1 MDSSY
6 KQSGVDIEAGNQAV
20 RLIKEMVRST
30 FNPLVRSELGSFG
43 GLFAFPSGE
52 YKKPI
57 LVASTDG
64 VGTKLK
70 VAVMMAKHDTVGYD
84 LVAHCVNDI
93 LVQGALPLFFLDYI
107 GMGKLEPQ
115 VVAELVKGITR
126 ACRETGCALIG
137 GETAEMPGLYEPGD
151 YDLAGTIVGVV
162 EEEKILP
169 KPQIQPRD
177 LLVGLPAAGL
187 HTNGYSLARKICFE
201 DLKLTVET
209 YRPEF
214 GRTVGEELLAPHRCY
229 LPVLR
234 EPLARGLVKGLAH
247 ITGGGFIDNLPRVL
261 PEDCAVRIR
270 KGSWPVLPIFT
281 FLQEAGRV
289 PEEEMY
295 RDFNMGIGMVCI
307 VAPEDEAAFRS
318 LLTEEKTD
326 FYLIGEVTAGTR
338 EVSLE

>member
-1 MDSSY
+1 MASSY

-20 RLIKEMVRST
+20 HLIKEMVRST

-70 VAVMMAKHDTVGYD
+70 VAIMMEKHDTIGYD

-115 VVAELVKGITR
+115 VVADLVEGITR
-126 ACRETGCALIG
+126 ACRESGCALIG
-137 GETAEMPGLYEPGD
+137 GETAEMPGLYQPGD

-162 EEEKILP
+162 EEEEILP
-169 KPQIQPRD
+169 NPQIQPGD
-177 LLVGLPAAGL
+177 LLIGLPAAGL

-209 YRPEF
+209 FRPEL
-214 GRTVGEELLAPHRCY
+214 GRTIGEELLAPHRCY
-229 LPVLR
+229 LPVLK
-234 EPLARGLVKGLAH
+234 EPLARGMLKGLAH
-247 ITGGGFIDNLPRVL
+247 ITGGGFIDNIPRVL
-261 PEDCAVRIR
+261 PEGCAVRIH
-270 KGSWPVLPIFT
+270 KGSWPVLPVFS
-281 FLQEAGRV
+281 FLQAAGRV
-289 PEEEMY
+289 AEEEMY
-295 RDFNMGIGMVCI
+295 RAFNMGIGMVCI
-307 VAPEDEAAFRS
+307 IAQEDEAALRS
-318 LLTEEKTD
+318 LFNKEKTE
-326 FYLIGEVTAGTR
+326 FYLIGEVIPGAR
-338 EVSLE
+338 EVSLD